1 MNKQTDHATCAAIGR
16 ILRSALRKIRPKKVE
31 ILYGAAG
38 VAMTCYR
45 CSDAGAHRRSTM
57 LPFFPHHL
65 ARPLAAPAAAAAA
78 AAAVKGAFTS
88 YLADM
93 CVYMSS
99 SQVKQPLM
107 NKDDIRTFSKKR

>member
-1 MNKQTDHATCAAIGR
+1 
-16 ILRSALRKIRPKKVE
+16 
-31 ILYGAAG
+31 
-38 VAMTCYR
+38 
-45 CSDAGAHRRSTM
+45 M
-57 LPFFPHHL
+57 LPFFPHHF
-65 ARPLAAPAAAAAA
+65 ARPLAA

-107 NKDDIRTFSKKR
+107 NKDDIRTFSKKGSPFSIAERRVSS